1 MLEKIKYLEQDKSD
15 RTIWIHPI
23 AAINLQKLKKFFE
36 IEHKC
41 GIVLDL
47 RVRKG
52 RMYPGKNQAN
62 LFGFVEFA
70 DETSV
75 TRALHLA
82 AKKSTQIDGVKF
94 RVYKAGTG
102 TFLYTKKTAK
112 QRKIEVAAQS
122 LPTVPYAINAALQ
135 SRAPMAMRGRGGRG
149 RGGQRR
155 PVAR

>member
-1 MLEKIKYLEQDKSD
+1 M
-15 RTIWIHPI
+15 
-23 AAINLQKLKKFFE
+23 
-36 IEHKC
+36 
-41 GIVLDL
+41 DL

-135 SRAPMAMRGRGGRG
+135 SRAPMAMRGRGRGGRG
-149 RGGQRR
+149 RGGPRR
-155 PVAR
+155 PVARG